1 MPTFNITAPDGTRYR
16 VEAPE
21 GASEQDALAK
31 VQEQHAAI
39 APQAPS
45 ARIAD
50 DFGALPRSPGDLMQT
65 REVPK
70 PGAPGGNYSSDITQR
85 ARNTAFGQ
93 GPGSVAG
100 IPGAALPLA
109 AEGAGVVGGAA
120 ARGFGMLP
128 DWLKTGV
135 VSGAVGLSA
144 AAAKELGAPESLIK
158 WLENM
163 ELVRQFGKHP

>member
-1 MPTFNITAPDGTRYR
+1 MPTFNITAPDGTKYR

-85 ARNTAFGQ
+85 ARNTAFGK
-93 GPGSVAG
+93 GPGSAEG
-100 IPGAALPLA
+100 FPGALAVLPVT
-109 AEGAGVVGGAA
+109 EGAGAVG
-120 ARGFGMLP
+120 RGFGMLP